1 MTDRPL
7 IAVLGA
13 AGFVGSAVLAA
24 LADRPVTVR
33 AVSRRP
39 AAVPAAGVAGFE
51 VVTADL
57 TREGEVAAAVDGAH
71 AVINLV
77 LDTSGWR
84 GADGNGAAE
93 RVIVGV
99 VRDLADAAARARSD
113 APVVVFAGSASQVG
127 RPRRLPVDGTEPDR
141 PETVYDRQKLVAEA
155 LLDRA
160 TADGVVRGVTLRLP
174 TVFGAARPGG
184 GADRGVVSTMIRRA
198 FAGEPLTMWHDGTVR
213 RELLHVDDVAD
224 AFVAAIGHADTLSG
238 RHWPLGDRHGEP
250 VGDLFRTIAALVA
263 AATGRPPVPVVSV
276 PPPAAAR
283 PSDFHSMVVDASAF
297 TAVTGWRPRVSLPEG
312 LRRTVRELGRAGSGL
327 DLGAGFVPGE

>member
-7 IAVLGA
+7 VAVLGA
-13 AGFVGSAVLAA
+13 AGFVGSAVLSA

-39 AAVPAAGVAGFE
+39 STIPAAGVATFE
-51 VVTADL
+51 PVTADL
-57 TREGEVAAAVDGAH
+57 TAAGAVADAVDGAH

-77 LDTSGWR
+77 LDTAGWR
-84 GADGNGAAE
+84 GADGGGAAE

-99 VRDLADAAARARSD
+99 VRDLVDAAARCRSG
-113 APVVVFAGSASQVG
+113 APVIVFAGSASQVG
-127 RPRRLPVDGTEPDR
+127 RAGRLPVDGTEPDH
-141 PETVYDRQKLVAEA
+141 PETAYDRQKLAAET
-155 LLDRA
+155 LLERA
-160 TADGVVRGVTLRLP
+160 SADGTVRGVTLRLP

-213 RELLHVDDVAD
+213 RELLHVDDVAA
-224 AFVAAIGHADTLSG
+224 AFVAALGHADALAG

-263 AATGRPPVPVVSV
+263 AETGRPPVPVVSV

-297 TAVTGWRPRVSLPEG
+297 TAVTGWRPRVSLGEG
-312 LRRTVRELGRAGSGL
+312 LRRTVRALGRAEAGL
-327 DLGAGFVPGE
+327 DLGAGLVPGE